1 MVCYKPLEI
10 EEKKLPIEK
19 TGIHDLAWYVPHLDM
34 NLDLLVKARI
44 TEDPSLDTRLHRAV
58 STTGQR
64 HIRFPEAWED
74 PVTIAA
80 EATRNLLDGY
90 NKLDYKKMRYLSVG
104 TETTVDHSKS
114 ASAYIL
120 GLLQK
125 GGYPLIERLSSFQ
138 VQHACAGGTLAML
151 GINALLATSG
161 ITGETGIVASTD
173 IARYARG
180 TTAEIT
186 QGAGAVSVLLG
197 KNPELLELDLQTL
210 GYSSKDVDDFFRP
223 LGSKIAMVKGRY
235 SITCYNDALESS
247 FLDHCELR
255 GLAPEEVLRKT
266 DYFVLHTPFR
276 NMPISSLNL
285 LVSKYLEIDSDE
297 ADRFLEARGFQD
309 SVDPLADIGNTYTA
323 SVFFSLAFLLH
334 QQYRKL
340 GQEIV
345 GKEVLLGS
353 YGSGN
358 TMILMRFTITE
369 GAPEVLSRWNMEDLQ
384 PDTTQ
389 DSFREYE
396 QWMEEPDN
404 RDERNRALRGI
415 SPPKNRFFLSGV
427 REDGYREYSISP

>member
-1 MVCYKPLEI
+1 MEGFSYSQILS
-10 EEKKLPIEK
+10 
-19 TGIHDLAWYVPHLDM
+19 
-34 NLDLLVKARI
+34 
-44 TEDPSLDTRLHRAV
+44 ED
-58 STTGQR
+58 
-64 HIRFPEAWED
+64 
-74 PVTIAA
+74 
-80 EATRNLLDGY
+80 
-90 NKLDYKKMRYLSVG
+90 
-104 TETTVDHSKS
+104 
-114 ASAYIL
+114 
-120 GLLQK
+120 
-125 GGYPLIERLSSFQ
+125 
-138 VQHACAGGTLAML
+138 
-151 GINALLATSG
+151 
-161 ITGETGIVASTD
+161 
-173 IARYARG
+173 
-180 TTAEIT
+180 
-186 QGAGAVSVLLG
+186 
-197 KNPELLELDLQTL
+197 
-210 GYSSKDVDDFFRP
+210 
-223 LGSKIAMVKGRY
+223 
-235 SITCYNDALESS
+235 
-247 FLDHCELR
+247 
-255 GLAPEEVLRKT
+255 
-266 DYFVLHTPFR
+266 
-276 NMPISSLNL
+276 L

-404 RDERNRALRGI
+404 RDERNRILCGI
-415 SPPKNRFFLSGV
+415 KPPKNRFFLSGI